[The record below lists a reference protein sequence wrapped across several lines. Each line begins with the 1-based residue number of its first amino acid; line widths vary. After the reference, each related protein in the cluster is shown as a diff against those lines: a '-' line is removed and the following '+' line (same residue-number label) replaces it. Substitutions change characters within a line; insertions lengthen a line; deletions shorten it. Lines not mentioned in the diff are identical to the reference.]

1 MGPIHPR
8 DKKPVG
14 DRLARACART
24 VYSKPGAFTGPTI
37 TGCALSADKK
47 SIVVKFNASLLAGDT
62 LEVRDYTKTNTSQ
75 MSVLVNQK
83 KFCFQSASSGKRGS
97 AYCMDDGFG
106 NFNSTGAVDE
116 KVDWAPVDI
125 KLGTAPNTLEVD
137 LARSPGGAAFGL
149 RYGWQGGGD
158 CCAEQQSDGPFFCEP
173 GSCPLVAKAARL
185 PANPFMAK
193 IVDGKCKCMPP
204 MVCDE

>member
-1 MGPIHPR
+1 M
-8 DKKPVG
+8 
-14 DRLARACART
+14 
-24 VYSKPGAFTGPTI
+24 
-37 TGCALSADKK
+37 
-47 SIVVKFNASLLAGDT
+47 FNTSLLAGDS
-62 LEVRDYTKTNTSQ
+62 LEVQDYTKTNTSQ
-75 MSVLVNQK
+75 MSVLVHAG
-83 KFCFQSASSGKRGS
+83 KFCFQTAGGH
-97 AYCMDDGFG
+97 CLDDGFSNG
-106 NFNSTGAVDE
+106 TVNENT
-116 KVDWAPVDI
+116 DWQSVDI
-125 KLGTAPNTLEVD
+125 KLGSTPNTVEVD
-137 LARSPGGAAFGL
+137 LSKSNGVAFGL